1 MIFKHLAALFSLAAG
16 ASIASAKLCNADE
29 CVSYFH
35 GGDCQ
40 SGGYIS
46 DYVPTC
52 GSNCFQYSSFDSILV
67 EGNGILGTD
76 CHAYLDPN
84 CENELVDSGNIV
96 TSVFVN
102 SQGAQSMRCFYNC

>member
-1 MIFKHLAALFSLAAG
+1 MQFTHLTAFLSLVAAASLT
-16 ASIASAKLCNADE
+16 SAKSCNADE

-52 GSNCFQYSSFDSILV
+52 GGNCFQYSSFDSILV

-76 CHAYLDPN
+76 CHAYSDSN
-84 CENELVDSGNIV
+84 CENELVDSGNVV
-96 TSVFVN
+96 TSVCVN
-102 SQGAQSMRCFYNC
+102 SQGANSMRCFYNC